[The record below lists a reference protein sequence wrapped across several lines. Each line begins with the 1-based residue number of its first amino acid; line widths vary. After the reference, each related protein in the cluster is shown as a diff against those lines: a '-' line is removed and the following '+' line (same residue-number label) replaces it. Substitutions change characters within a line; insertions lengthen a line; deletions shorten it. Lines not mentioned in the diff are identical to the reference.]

1 MAKVEKNIAG
11 ETSRRCF
18 KHAKYV
24 FSKQFRPRECKEL
37 RDDVEMGNVV
47 VEKKKKNVPKRTVGI
62 IDTL

>member
-1 MAKVEKNIAG
+1 MAKVKKNIAG

-18 KHAKYV
+18 KHAKY
-24 FSKQFRPRECKEL
+24 FFQKRFRPRECKEL

-47 VEKKKKNVPKRTVGI
+47 VEKKNVTKRTVGI

>member
-47 VEKKKKNVPKRTVGI
+47 VEKKKKTFQKERLG
-62 IDTL
+62 L